1 MTNWLE
7 ISVTTL
13 SENATEAAT
22 DVLQLFALGDEGV
35 AIEQIGDPDD
45 VDPQALL
52 PETLV
57 KLYVDGGRDSAE
69 LRQTITQALQDRTLP
84 RPHFNIIKEEDWAN
98 AWKDNFKPLRIGK
111 RFWIEPSW
119 IKNSAPHPD
128 DIVLQLDPGMAFGT
142 GTHETT
148 QLCLALLEQYVK
160 PQVSLL
166 DVGTGSGIL
175 AIGAAK
181 LGAAPILA
189 FDNDPLAVE
198 ATGRNALDNGVAALI
213 QVQEAS
219 VAQIKQKGWDIVVVN
234 ILAHIIKTLL
244 VDEKLLSFV
253 AKDGVM
259 IFSGILGIQ
268 SAEMVTAIQAA
279 GASIVEIIEQG
290 EWIAIIATPPL

>member
-1 MTNWLE
+1 
-7 ISVTTL
+7 
-13 SENATEAAT
+13 
-22 DVLQLFALGDEGV
+22 
-35 AIEQIGDPDD
+35 
-45 VDPQALL
+45 
-52 PETLV
+52 
-57 KLYVDGGRDSAE
+57 
-69 LRQTITQALQDRTLP
+69 
-84 RPHFNIIKEEDWAN
+84 
-98 AWKDNFKPLRIGK
+98 
-111 RFWIEPSW
+111 
-119 IKNSAPHPD
+119 
-128 DIVLQLDPGMAFGT
+128 MAFGT

-244 VDEKLLSFV
+244 VDEKLLSYV